1 MKKILTVKKILILCI
16 FCVYACSDIKRTGK
30 ENLQNKDLKKYIG
43 KNITVTGQT
52 VNMKLGA
59 ILITDNGENIWM
71 DGMDSWP
78 EGYYVNDN
86 NLKTVKVTGTII
98 EKNDLPVFIPN
109 ENDPVLQ
116 QGIPEPKGTDLEEA
130 SHRYLLKDYTYSIVK

>member
-1 MKKILTVKKILILCI
+1 M
-16 FCVYACSDIKRTGK
+16 
-30 ENLQNKDLKKYIG
+30 KKYIG